1 MKNKSIT
8 KRLKQGEDISNIR
21 KKFYETKLSDV
32 CYVSGY
38 YNYCRCTKSDFGEIV
53 KNLSGTSGLNCRVI
67 PNDGSHGN
75 NFLSGQ
81 EILLGDRLK
90 YCIHLYRTFGTRP
103 FFYMSSFLIL
113 DDMEFYVS
121 PYQTTQTG
129 YDSDGFGAKLLQ
141 IAAELPQWNAEWQKK
156 NTDILKLRKRINV
169 GASTIESVLPAI
181 LEGLDYP
188 YYTERVS
195 GDTWLYV
202 KLSYHRCLNI
212 KLKPEMDMSMLMD
225 IADNIRSVDEALRKM
240 GNTYLKVKNYGND
253 IKWNK

>member
-8 KRLKQGEDISNIR
+8 KCLKQGEDISNIR

-53 KNLSGTSGLNCRVI
+53 KNLSGTSDLNCRVI
-67 PNDGSHGN
+67 PNDGSRGN

-90 YCIHLYRTFGTRP
+90 YSILLYRIPGKRSL
-103 FFYMSSFLIL
+103 FYMSSILIL

-141 IAAELPQWNAEWQKK
+141 IAAELPQWNAEWQKM
-156 NTDILKLRKRINV
+156 NADILKLRKRLNV
-169 GASTIESVLPAI
+169 GASTIESVLPVI
-181 LEGLDYP
+181 LEELGYP
-188 YYTERVS
+188 YYTEYQS
-195 GDTWLYV
+195 GDTYLYV
-202 KLSYHRCLNI
+202 KLPYHRCLCI
-212 KLKPEMDMSMLMD
+212 KLKPEMDMTKLMEL
-225 IADNIRSVDEALRKM
+225 AENIKAIDEALKKM
-240 GNTYLKVKNYGND
+240 GNIYLKVRNYGND

>member
-1 MKNKSIT
+1 MKNKSVT

-38 YNYCRCTKSDFGEIV
+38 YNYCRCTKADFGEIV

-67 PNDGSHGN
+67 PNDGSQGN

-103 FFYMSSFLIL
+103 FFYMSSFLTL

-121 PYQTTQTG
+121 PYHPIQTG

-141 IAAELPQWNAEWQKK
+141 IAAELPQWNAEWQKM
-156 NTDILKLRKRINV
+156 NADILKLRKRLNV
-169 GASTIESVLPAI
+169 GASTIESVLPVI
-181 LEGLDYP
+181 LEELGYP
-188 YYTERVS
+188 YYIEYLS
-195 GDTWLYV
+195 GDTYLYV
-202 KLSYHRCLNI
+202 KLPYHRCLCI
-212 KLKPEMDMSMLMD
+212 KLKPEMDMTKLMELVENTKA
-225 IADNIRSVDEALRKM
+225 IDEALKKM
-240 GNTYLKVKNYGND
+240 GNIYLKVKNYGND

>member
-8 KRLKQGEDISNIR
+8 KRLKQGEDISYIR
-21 KKFYETKLSDV
+21 KNFYETKLSDV

-53 KNLSGTSGLNCRVI
+53 KNLSGTSDLNCRVI
-67 PNDGSHGN
+67 PNDGSRGN

-90 YCIHLYRTFGTRP
+90 YSILLYRIPGKHSL
-103 FFYMSSFLIL
+103 FYMSSILIL

-141 IAAELPQWNAEWQKK
+141 IAAELPQWNAEWQKM
-156 NTDILKLRKRINV
+156 NADILKLRKRLNV
-169 GASTIESVLPAI
+169 GASTIESVLPVI
-181 LEGLDYP
+181 LEELGYP
-188 YYTERVS
+188 YYTEYQS
-195 GDTWLYV
+195 GDTYLYV
-202 KLSYHRCLNI
+202 KLPYHRCLCI
-212 KLKPEMDMSMLMD
+212 KLKPEMDMTKLMEL
-225 IADNIRSVDEALRKM
+225 AENIKAIDEALKKM
-240 GNTYLKVKNYGND
+240 GNIYLKVRNYGND

>member
-1 MKNKSIT
+1 MKNKSVT

-67 PNDGSHGN
+67 PNDGSQGN

-103 FFYMSSFLIL
+103 FFYMSSFLTL

-121 PYQTTQTG
+121 PYHPIQTG
-129 YDSDGFGAKLLQ
+129 YDSDRFGAKLLQ
-141 IAAELPQWNAEWQKK
+141 IAAELPQWNAEWQKM
-156 NTDILKLRKRINV
+156 NADILKLRKRLNV
-169 GASTIESVLPAI
+169 GASTIESVLPVI
-181 LEGLDYP
+181 LEELGYP
-188 YYTERVS
+188 YYIEYQS
-195 GDTWLYV
+195 GDTYLYV
-202 KLSYHRCLNI
+202 KLPYHRCLCI
-212 KLKPEMDMSMLMD
+212 KLKPEMDMTKLMELVENTKA
-225 IADNIRSVDEALRKM
+225 IDEALKKM
-240 GNTYLKVKNYGND
+240 GNIYLKVRNYGND

>member
-21 KKFYETKLSDV
+21 KKFYETKLSGV

-53 KNLSGTSGLNCRVI
+53 KNLSGTSDLNCRVI
-67 PNDGSHGN
+67 PNDGSQGN

-81 EILLGDRLK
+81 EILMGDRLK
-90 YCIHLYRTFGTRP
+90 YSILLYRIPGKRSL
-103 FFYMSSFLIL
+103 FYMSSILIL

-141 IAAELPQWNAEWQKK
+141 IAAELPQWNAEWQKM
-156 NTDILKLRKRINV
+156 NADILKLRKRLNV
-169 GASTIESVLPAI
+169 GASTIESVPI
-181 LEGLDYP
+181 G
-188 YYTERVS
+188 
-195 GDTWLYV
+195 
-202 KLSYHRCLNI
+202 
-212 KLKPEMDMSMLMD
+212 
-225 IADNIRSVDEALRKM
+225 
-240 GNTYLKVKNYGND
+240 
-253 IKWNK
+253 